1 MATLAEV
8 NAHFEEQANACDSM
22 GSPFT
27 ARVCRALAR
36 TLDGATA
43 TGGRVTA
50 WPGDPRADA
59 LSLRLCGALNGL
71 VLAGTDAALASVYPP
86 HEVDDAELTA
96 ALVSAIPRHDAA
108 LVAGLTHA
116 PQTNEIARSGV
127 LLPGLLAVARATG
140 LPLSITEIGSSAGL
154 NLLLDRFN
162 YRYGEQSWGDESSPV
177 RLEPE
182 LHGAVRGSPA
192 WRAARSTAGWPSCAA
207 MRRLLPDPSGC
218 AGKAVGAG
226 RWSSRT
232 RACLPI
238 CRNWLSRRRAAIR
251 WRRCCGRPRA
261 CATWR
266 PGLRELGHRICHN
279 VVGRSAA
286 RDGLQPAGQP
296 QDPRR
301 DQPSRPR
308 RAVRLHQCAGESR
321 RWRRA
326 SRRSRST
333 PRRRSWSAISR
344 MAAASGARRVSPRR
358 CGCTTS

>member
-177 RLEPE
+177 RLEPK
-182 LHGAVRGSPA
+182 LRGAVPDLTGALHIAGRRGCDIAPLDIRRAEDRQRLRSYVWPDQPLRLQRLDAAISLALADPPA
-192 WRAARSTAGWPSCAA
+192 LVVEDALAFVTRSLTERREGETFVLMHSIMWQYLPAEAQRAIQVAMAEAGALASAQDPVAWVRMEPLDLTVGPSLLVTVWPGGKT
-207 MRRLLPDPSGC
+207 RRLAACD
-218 AGKAVGAG
+218 AHG
-226 RWSSRT
+226 RW
-232 RACLPI
+232 I
-238 CRNWLSRRRAAIR
+238 DWF
-251 WRRCCGRPRA
+251 
-261 CATWR
+261 
-266 PGLRELGHRICHN
+266 PGE
-279 VVGRSAA
+279 
-286 RDGLQPAGQP
+286 Q
-296 QDPRR
+296 
-301 DQPSRPR
+301 
-308 RAVRLHQCAGESR
+308 
-321 RWRRA
+321 
-326 SRRSRST
+326 
-333 PRRRSWSAISR
+333 
-344 MAAASGARRVSPRR
+344 
-358 CGCTTS
+358 